1 MILDRKNNNQK
12 TAKMKQNKPPK
23 ESATRLVYSSD
34 GSHLKICK
42 KCGEDP
48 CECSDSKEAIVAIIP
63 DKITLKI
70 KLEKNQRGGKLVTVI
85 HELPNNP
92 PYFEDLAKKLK
103 NHCGTGGT
111 FKSGTKAQI
120 ELQGDQREKA
130 EAMLAKLN
138 FKTKRSGG

>member
-1 MILDRKNNNQK
+1 
-12 TAKMKQNKPPK
+12 MKQNKPPQK
-23 ESATRLVYSSD
+23 PQKSSETRLVYSSD

-48 CECSDSKEAIVAIIP
+48 CVCETAKQFIQTIIP
-63 DKITLKI
+63 DKTTLKI
-70 KLEKNQRGGKLVTVI
+70 KLEKNQRGGKQVTVI

-92 PYFEDLAKKLK
+92 IYFEGLTKNLK

-111 FKSGTKAQI
+111 FKNEGNPQI
-120 ELQGDQREKA
+120 ELQGDQREKV
-130 EAMLAKLN
+130 EAYLLKLN

>member
-1 MILDRKNNNQK
+1 
-12 TAKMKQNKPPK
+12 MKQNKPAKPATK
-23 ESATRLVYSSD
+23 SSETRLVYSSD
-34 GSHLKICK
+34 GSHLKLCK

-48 CECSDSKEAIVAIIP
+48 CLCPDSQAQAVNIEPAKV
-63 DKITLKI
+63 TLKI

-85 HELPNNP
+85 HDFPFNPAFFEEL
-92 PYFEDLAKKLK
+92 ARKLK

-111 FKSGTKAQI
+111 YKKELPAQI

-130 EAMLAKLN
+130 EALLFKLG

>member
-1 MILDRKNNNQK
+1 
-12 TAKMKQNKPPK
+12 MKQNKPSK
-23 ESATRLVYSSD
+23 ESSTRLVYSSD
-34 GSHLKICK
+34 GSHLKLCK

-48 CECSDSKEAIVAIIP
+48 CICTDSPANVVLIDPVKT
-63 DKITLKI
+63 TLKI

-85 HELPNNP
+85 HDFPFNP
-92 PYFEDLAKKLK
+92 DFFEDLAKKLK

-111 FKSGTKAQI
+111 YKKEAKPQI

-130 EAMLAKLN
+130 EALLSKLG

>member
-1 MILDRKNNNQK
+1 
-12 TAKMKQNKPPK
+12 MKQNKPQK

-42 KCGEDP
+42 KCSEDP
-48 CECSDSKEAIVAIIP
+48 CICSSSIENQTSVIP
-63 DKITLKI
+63 EKTTLKI

-92 PYFEDLAKKLK
+92 PYFLELAKKLK

-111 FKSGTKAQI
+111 YKSDAKPQI
-120 ELQGDQREKA
+120 ELQGDQREKV
-130 EAMLAKLN
+130 EAYLAKLK
-138 FKTKRSGG
+138 FTTKRSGG

>member
-1 MILDRKNNNQK
+1 
-12 TAKMKQNKPPK
+12 MKQNKGSNNK
-23 ESATRLVYSSD
+23 ETRLVYSSD
-34 GSHLKICK
+34 GSHLKLCK

-48 CECSDSKEAIVAIIP
+48 CECTHSPANIVPVSPAST
-63 DKITLKI
+63 TLKI

-85 HELPNNP
+85 HDLPHNP

-111 FKSGTKAQI
+111 YKKEGKAQI
-120 ELQGDQREKA
+120 ELQGDQREKS
-130 EAMLAKLN
+130 EAFLAKMG

>member
-1 MILDRKNNNQK
+1 
-12 TAKMKQNKPPK
+12 MKQNKDTRK
-23 ESATRLVYSSD
+23 DTRLVYSSD
-34 GSHLKICK
+34 GSHLKLCK

-48 CECSDSKEAIVAIIP
+48 CVCANSPAQIVSIVP
-63 DKITLKI
+63 EKTTLKI
-70 KLEKNQRGGKLVTVI
+70 KLEKNQRGGKQVTVI
-85 HELPNNP
+85 HELPSNP

-111 FKSGTKAQI
+111 FKREGKAQI

-130 EAMLAKLN
+130 EAFLGKLG

>member
-1 MILDRKNNNQK
+1 
-12 TAKMKQNKPPK
+12 MKQNKNSNS
-23 ESATRLVYSSD
+23 ETRLVYSSD
-34 GSHLKICK
+34 GSHLKLCK

-48 CECSDSKEAIVAIIP
+48 CECSDSPAHIVNIDPA
-63 DKITLKI
+63 KTTLKI

-85 HELPNNP
+85 HELPFNP
-92 PYFEDLAKKLK
+92 TYFEDLTKKLK

-111 FKSGTKAQI
+111 FKKEGKTQI

-130 EAMLAKLN
+130 EALLAKLG

>member
-1 MILDRKNNNQK
+1 
-12 TAKMKQNKPPK
+12 MKQNKPAKKPLK
-23 ESATRLVYSSD
+23 NSETRLVYSSD

-42 KCGEDP
+42 KCSEDP
-48 CECSDSKEAIVAIIP
+48 CICEFSERNIKNIVP
-63 DKITLKI
+63 EQTTLKI

-85 HELPNNP
+85 HDLPHNP

-111 FKSGTKAQI
+111 FKSGVSAQI
-120 ELQGDQREKA
+120 ELQGDQREKT
-130 EAMLAKLN
+130 EAFLAKLL